1 MLPSMNTAATP
12 HAPRQYFLDWLRI
25 LAFALL
31 VPYHVGM
38 YYVSWDWH
46 VKSAELHPGLET
58 WMQLSSPWRMGLLF
72 LIAGAASRLLM
83 QRQPT
88 GFVRSRSKRL
98 LWPLLFGMLV
108 VVPPQAYY
116 EVVTKVAYAGSYL
129 DFMRLYLQAYPDF
142 CRGTDCLI
150 LPTWNHLWFLPYLWV
165 YSLLGWALLRRWPDL
180 SERCADWLGRR
191 SSAATLLL
199 VLALPLMAARS
210 LVGLFPGTHNLVW
223 DWYNHAQYLPLFL
236 TGLLLAQS
244 GFWALAQRHRWLAS
258 VLAVLAWCLVM
269 LYFDHYRELAPPEAL
284 RWAQRALFGGMQ
296 WWCLVALCGHA
307 RQHLDVEHRWRAT
320 LTSAVFCLY
329 ILHQTVIVL
338 LTRLLLPLGL
348 PAVAEGPLLIVL
360 TFALCALGFVLARRV
375 PGLRLLLGIAS
386 SGTTDPRGRSAAAS
400 HRRHPGL
407 RQTSG

>member
-1 MLPSMNTAATP
+1 MNTVTP
-12 HAPRQYFLDWLRI
+12 QPQRQYFLDWLRI

-46 VKSAELHPGLET
+46 VKSAELHPGLEI

-72 LIAGAASRLLM
+72 LIAGAASSFLM

-108 VVPPQAYY
+108 IVPPQAYY

-129 DFMRLYLQAYPDF
+129 DFMQLYLQAYKGF

-165 YSLLGWALLRRWPDL
+165 YSLIGWALLRLWPRL
-180 SERCADWLGRR
+180 SEQCGAWLERHGG
-191 SSAATLLL
+191 ATTLLP
-199 VLALPLMAARS
+199 VLALPLVAARG
-210 LVGLFPGTHNLVW
+210 LVGLFPGTHNLTW

-244 GFWALAQRHRWLAS
+244 GFWALAQRYRWAASALA
-258 VLAVLAWCLVM
+258 ALAWCLVM
-269 LYFDHYRELAPPEAL
+269 LYFDHYRDVAPPEAL
-284 RWAQRALFGGMQ
+284 RWAQRALYGAMQ

-307 RQHLDVEHRWRAT
+307 RQHLNVEHRWRAV

-348 PAVAEGPLLIVL
+348 SAAVEGPLLI
-360 TFALCALGFVLARRV
+360 ALCFVVCALGFALARRV
-375 PGLRLLLGIAS
+375 PGLRLLLGIPS
-386 SGTTDPRGRSAAAS
+386 PDRTDPRGLSGAAS
-400 HRRHPGL
+400 HRTRPGR